1 MQDIIIESNETKTE
15 NRSITTYEFARW
27 AALLE
32 AVDLIAEKCQD
43 RGVDFNSN
51 EGMKYIKPLDIQ
63 DYVDNRTDTLLMKI
77 QTARG
82 IEKAL
87 NNIKSLQIESK
98 LRKLSLD

>member
-1 MQDIIIESNETKTE
+1 MNEIMIEENEKSS
-15 NRSITTYEFARW
+15 RSITTYEFARW

-32 AVDLIAEKCQD
+32 AVDLIAEKCED
-43 RGVDFNSN
+43 RGIDFNGP

-82 IEKAL
+82 IEKTL
-87 NNIKSLQIESK
+87 SNIKCLQMESK
-98 LRKLSLD
+98 LRKLEIHE